1 MEDILDAIAEI
12 RLFTAGM
19 DFQGF
24 QKDVKTLKA
33 AELDFIIIGE
43 AAGQIPAEVE
53 EENPQ
58 VPWYFMRAMRNRLV
72 HVYFSISA

>member
-58 VPWYFMRAMRNRLV
+58 VPWHFMCAMRNRLV
-72 HVYFSISA
+72 QVYFSISA